1 MKEFLLKYLDQY
13 IHLLPGI
20 GRSLLAAALIL
31 LGGRVLK
38 KMAERMIKRAVDS
51 SKIRIDE
58 TLGTVLRLVINY
70 AVIFVCAIM
79 ILENFG
85 FNTTSLIALLGAAG
99 VAIGLAL
106 KDTLS
111 NIASGIILLIL
122 RPFKKDDFI
131 EFGAISGNVREL
143 GLFVTVIETGD
154 GVFISVPNSN
164 LWGPPLRNYSRSKK
178 RRMDLSVNISNSEDL
193 EKAVAMMEGI
203 SREEKRFLQTPAPQV
218 VIQPVPDMGGGGN
231 PGVTVILRAWAPADQ
246 FGKINQELLRII
258 RDRTVGENLR
268 PPVPQR
274 EITVVNKQPV
284 PFENPVSDK
293 PEAV

>member
-218 VIQPVPDMGGGGN
+218 VTQPVPDMGGGGN